1 MKVSDEDAYLSR
13 NMTIKANDKIVKE
26 QSESGSTGN
35 GRPKQKEVQ
44 PTAGKKKRTERNR
57 INHVTREI
65 VFQPLLPD
73 PGAPLYEER
82 MIAV

>member
-1 MKVSDEDAYLSR
+1 MKVSDEDAYLFR

-26 QSESGSTGN
+26 QSEAGSTAN
-35 GRPKQKEVQ
+35 GRPKKKVQ